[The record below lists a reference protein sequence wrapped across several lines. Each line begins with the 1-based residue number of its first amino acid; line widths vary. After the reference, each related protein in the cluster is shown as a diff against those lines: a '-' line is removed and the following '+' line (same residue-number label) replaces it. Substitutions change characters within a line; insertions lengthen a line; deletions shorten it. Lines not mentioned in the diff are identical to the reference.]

1 MCVIAQNAGASPAIV
16 MPQKSGAHMAENLV
30 DLFQRDRSRIHVE
43 KEWEVAYWSKK
54 LGVPKETLVE
64 IVNEVGPVVENV
76 VRKIKSLH

>member
-1 MCVIAQNAGASPAIV
+1 
-16 MPQKSGAHMAENLV
+16 MPQKTGAHMAENLV

>member
-1 MCVIAQNAGASPAIV
+1 MCVIAQNTGAGPAIV
-16 MPQKSGAHMAENLV
+16 MPLKYGAHMAENLV

-76 VRKIKSLH
+76 VKKIKSLH

>member
-1 MCVIAQNAGASPAIV
+1 MPLKYGAS
-16 MPQKSGAHMAENLV
+16 HMAENLV
-30 DLFQRDRSRIHVE
+30 DLFQRDRSHIHVD

-54 LGVPKETLVE
+54 LGIPRETLVE